1 MNPNLGPVCR
11 EETLDAEAERDA
23 GMCFNCQ
30 AEAAREPEPVNVF
43 ALHTRPVFRLLKVTA

>member
-1 MNPNLGPVCR
+1 
-11 EETLDAEAERDA
+11 
-23 GMCFNCQ
+23 MCFNCQ